1 MTIME
6 NNRIKLHLEWR
17 TEGISIK
24 ALTEILNH
32 FDSLNSH
39 LEQHHKPDAKSSLII
54 KEVRKGSIEF
64 ILLST
69 VVKSIPA
76 IWKLFKEIYDYKK
89 NNGEKPNYDLAA
101 LRLILNF
108 ISSCRGNHV
117 TFEIAMENELNRV
130 FDAEFLLELKTEI
143 EAWINKKEI

>member
-1 MTIME
+1 MQIHFRVKIISGLIKNVITME
-6 NNRIKLHLEWR
+6 NYEMRLHLKWKS
-17 TEGISIK
+17 EGISIK

-69 VVKSIPA
+69 AVKSIPA
-76 IWKLFKEIYDYKK
+76 IWKLFKDKI
-89 NNGEKPNYDLAA
+89 
-101 LRLILNF
+101 
-108 ISSCRGNHV
+108 
-117 TFEIAMENELNRV
+117 
-130 FDAEFLLELKTEI
+130 
-143 EAWINKKEI
+143 